1 MKRIVLSAFELVG
14 VLMAVNAVAFLVIA
28 VVSDATYALKVF
40 LLLSMLW
47 SAVMMIVGPSLLF
60 RSQTPEENKG
70 TVILV
75 AGGLLFALTLFI
87 SLAAP

>member
-1 MKRIVLSAFELVG
+1 
-14 VLMAVNAVAFLVIA
+14 MAVNAVVFLVIA